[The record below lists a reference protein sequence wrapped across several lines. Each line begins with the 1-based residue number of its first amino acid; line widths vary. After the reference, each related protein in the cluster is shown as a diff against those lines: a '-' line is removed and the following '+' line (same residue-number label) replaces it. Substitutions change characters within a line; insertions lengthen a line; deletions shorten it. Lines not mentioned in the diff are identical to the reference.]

1 MGACGF
7 EGSAGSRQRPLCKNS
22 RSPRCAASGGGVLLG
37 KAGSPSLSLTCS
49 SRVQTQRAIGGQVS
63 VWRIGSWQ
71 AFEREAIMDRQAWGK
86 ALELYVNTPELIYA
100 SIFAAIAIFGFAW
113 WLRNHISKERIAALQ
128 ERLRPWQGGSR
139 AHQKRIG
146 LVEAKSFSTGG
157 YH

>member
-1 MGACGF
+1 
-7 EGSAGSRQRPLCKNS
+7 
-22 RSPRCAASGGGVLLG
+22 
-37 KAGSPSLSLTCS
+37 
-49 SRVQTQRAIGGQVS
+49 
-63 VWRIGSWQ
+63 
-71 AFEREAIMDRQAWGK
+71 MDWQAWGK

-113 WLRNHISKERIAALQ
+113 WLRNHISKETNCGTPGAVA
-128 ERLRPWQGGSR
+128 PWQGGSR

>member
-1 MGACGF
+1 V
-7 EGSAGSRQRPLCKNS
+7 E
-22 RSPRCAASGGGVLLG
+22 
-37 KAGSPSLSLTCS
+37 
-49 SRVQTQRAIGGQVS
+49 
-63 VWRIGSWQ
+63 
-71 AFEREAIMDRQAWGK
+71 AFEREAIMDWQAWGK
-86 ALELYVNTPELIYA
+86 ALELYVNTPELNYA
-100 SIFAAIAIFGFAW
+100 SIFAATAIFGFAW